1 MKKTIKLT
9 ESDLERMVKKIINEY
24 ELKFDDGEVF
34 DTSGPIRK
42 EERFDGWYVLGEGH
56 LIPVNS
62 EEEAD
67 EVIMKFKS
75 SRR

>member
-42 EERFDGWYVLGEGH
+42 EERFDGWYVLGQGR